1 MSFLDLSPFEP
12 AAKPSDLLGQIVT
25 AIAAKDVITEVE
37 QGLRTRLQDTLTDL
51 GADSLKVKGAGTALW
66 AGGGTSARIT
76 DPEAHAG
83 WCDEQGLPYEAR
95 TEVDT
100 ARLLDLL
107 AADDALAARLAEAGV
122 TRQVPTFGAQHT
134 DVLVEELT
142 HVRDQLVDG
151 NGEAVPGVRLT
162 SKAPV
167 FQVRTDKQAR
177 ERIKGELSGRRE
189 LGGAA

>member
-1 MSFLDLSPFEP
+1 MTFLDLSPFEP

-37 QGLRTRLQDTLTDL
+37 QGLRERLQETLNDL

-66 AGGGTSARIT
+66 AGGATTARVS
-76 DPEAHAG
+76 DADAHAA
-83 WCDEQGLPYEAR
+83 WCDEQGLPYVQR

-107 AADDALAARLAEAGV
+107 AADDELAERLSAAGV
-122 TRQVPTFGAQHT
+122 TREVPTFGAQHT

-142 HVRDQLVDG
+142 HVGDQLVDG
-151 NGEAVPGVRLT
+151 NGEAVPGVRL
-162 SKAPV
+162 SRKAPV